1 MRRPSAL
8 WDLQSAVDDGIHR
21 RRRGREPGER
31 VRRLWLL
38 GLARHGCG
46 NDAGFLEIARQWAN
60 IVDTVD
66 GPEFADLLNADL
78 DLAARDRF
86 AYQFA
91 GDLPELV
98 LDLFGDAKAFKKLGG
113 NINAAGAF
121 GVADRP
127 GIQQCRF
134 QRVGGTDIRF
144 GVAGTN
150 PTPTPETATSTFEA
164 AVKTPFLTRP
174 SRDGLIMIR
183 ISTGSPP

>member
-1 MRRPSAL
+1 L
-8 WDLQSAVDDGIHR
+8 WDLQPAVDDGIHR
-21 RRRGREPGER
+21 RRRGQELGER

-46 NDAGFLEIARQWAN
+46 NDAGFLEIARQWTN

-98 LDLFGDAKAFKKLGG
+98 LDLFGNAKAFNLAVSQAVEKCKFSQENQQLSYLFPKVLGM
-113 NINAAGAF
+113 A
-121 GVADRP
+121 
-127 GIQQCRF
+127 
-134 QRVGGTDIRF
+134 
-144 GVAGTN
+144 
-150 PTPTPETATSTFEA
+150 
-164 AVKTPFLTRP
+164 
-174 SRDGLIMIR
+174 
-183 ISTGSPP
+183 